1 MATWRT
7 KACLEFGFEPA
18 RYSYRRGKVELFR
31 DLVEMARRAANAND
45 TVAMKQIAEYVSW
58 AAAQKSPELDSAV
71 DLAFLLPLFQDA
83 ELLATLRPYFSE
95 SLVLGKWQVLMEAS
109 A

>member
-1 MATWRT
+1 MATWRK
-7 KACLEFGFEPA
+7 KACSEFGFEPA

-31 DLVEMARRAANAND
+31 DLVEMARCAANAD
-45 TVAMKQIAEYVSW
+45 DAVAMKHIADYVSW

-71 DLAFLLPLFQDA
+71 DLAFLLPLFQDS

-95 SLVLGKWQVLMEAS
+95 SLLVGKWQVLMEAS